1 MSGCHVTYSD
11 CHVICH
17 VIWIPK
23 GANKTNKTVHSLT
36 KWSFVNNV
44 FGFLDVGFGPSYF
57 ESIIKEEAL
66 VS

>member
-1 MSGCHVTYSD
+1 MAVMSLTPD
-11 CHVICH
+11 CHVARSGR
-17 VIWIPK
+17 P
-23 GANKTNKTVHSLT
+23 NKAVYSLA

>member
-1 MSGCHVTYSD
+1 MRLNCNYVWLSCHLLLTVMSLDPGG
-11 CHVICH
+11 
-17 VIWIPK
+17 P
-23 GANKTNKTVHSLT
+23 NKAAHSLA

-44 FGFLDVGFGPSYF
+44 FGSFDVGFGPSYF